1 MTAPT
6 AEAHVE
12 RRDFYVYR
20 IDNLAGVPIYVGAGS
35 GTRRLYTKGNSRV
48 KELFNAGLTLPAV
61 RVAEN
66 LTIEEAST
74 EEVRLI
80 KLYGRKDL
88 GLGSLENRCD
98 GGRGWINA
106 CGVPVLRGV
115 GPRLRVA

>member
-12 RRDFYVYR
+12 RRDFYGYR

-48 KELFNAGLTLPAV
+48 KELFKAGLTLPAV